1 MHKDTTW
8 LDLWEGFRVID
19 ADLQTPG
26 QAVLT
31 LEPLQGS
38 SKCSGCLKP
47 LAQVHEYVQR
57 TVRDMPLVDRQLR
70 LKVKLHRLV
79 CPDCGKCL
87 QHVPWLDKYSR
98 LTKRLVE
105 HLQHLCQH
113 MSIKHVAKT
122 LGLHWQTVRE
132 LDARRLQQ
140 QIDSLPPAQP
150 ERLVMDEFAMFK
162 GHRYASVILD
172 ADTRRVLYIAP
183 GRSRK
188 SLRPFFE
195 ALGKQ
200 GCQRIQAVA
209 MDMNTAFDAE
219 VKHWCPKAKVVYD
232 LFHVVAKY
240 GREVVARVRVDAA
253 NALRG
258 DKRQRKMV
266 KSVHWLL
273 LKNEAH
279 LRPEQKQHLQ
289 QVLQAN
295 QPLMTVYVLKDE
307 LKQLWNCSDPWQ
319 FRRSWRQWHEHC
331 QQSGIACLQ
340 RFAKKLSKYW
350 RGILSRVHWP
360 MHTGLLEGINNRIK
374 LIKRMAYGYRN
385 TEYFFLKIKAAFPGN
400 P

>member
-8 LDLWEGFRVID
+8 LDLWEGFQVIN
-19 ADLQTPG
+19 ADLQI
-26 QAVLT
+26 QDRAVLT
-31 LEPLQGS
+31 LEPLPANRRCGQ
-38 SKCSGCLKP
+38 CLKP
-47 LAQVHEYVQR
+47 LTRVHEYVHR
-57 TVRDMPLVDRQLR
+57 TVRDMPLVGRQLC
-70 LKVKLHRLV
+70 LKVKLERLL
-79 CPDCGKCL
+79 CPDCGKCM
-87 QHVPWLDKYSR
+87 QHVPWLDKFSR

-105 HLQHLCQH
+105 HAQHLCQR
-113 MSIKHVAKT
+113 MSIKHVAQ
-122 LGLHWQTVRE
+122 LLQLHWQTVRE
-132 LDARRLQQ
+132 LDARRMQQ
-140 QIDSLPPAQP
+140 QIDSLPQP
-150 ERLVMDEFAMFK
+150 QPTRLIMDEFAVFK
-162 GHRYASVILD
+162 GHRYASVVLD
-172 ADTRRVLYIAP
+172 ADTRRVLYIAQ

-195 ALGKQ
+195 ALGQ
-200 GCQRIQAVA
+200 EGCKRIEAVA

-219 VKHWCPKAKVVYD
+219 VRHWCPKAKVVYD

-240 GREVVARVRVDAA
+240 GRDVIARVRVDAA

-266 KSVHWLL
+266 KSAHWLL
-273 LKNEAH
+273 LKNEAG

-295 QPLMTVYVLKDE
+295 QPLMTVYVLKDA

-319 FRRSWRQWHEHC
+319 FRRCWKQWHEHC
-331 QQSGIACLQ
+331 QQSGIV
-340 RFAKKLSKYW
+340 
-350 RGILSRVHWP
+350 SRVRWP

-385 TEYFFLKIKAAFPGN
+385 MDYFFLKIKATFPGN